1 MSKKL
6 LYLLIFPVLDI
17 FNNEDKLININLRT
31 NTEQFTIKINRSET
45 IKELKVMIKTYF
57 NMEIGD
63 KMFYDNKKLN
73 DELRLIDY
81 GINDNDFIEIV
92 LKEPKLQL

>member
-1 MSKKL
+1 M
-6 LYLLIFPVLDI
+6 YLLIFPVLDI